1 VITYRWRGDIDNAEI
16 NELHAEAFDTSVFD
30 ATEWDWVALVHAH
43 SLGWVVARED
53 ETLVG
58 FVNVVWDGQVHA
70 WLQDTMVAAAAQH
83 RGVGTEL
90 VAMAVA
96 EARAAGCEWLH
107 VDFEERLGPF
117 YLDACGFAPTGAG
130 LIEL

>member
-1 VITYRWRGDIDNAEI
+1 M
-16 NELHAEAFDTSVFD
+16 
-30 ATEWDWVALVHAH
+30 
-43 SLGWVVARED
+43 
-53 ETLVG
+53 
-58 FVNVVWDGQVHA
+58 HA
-70 WLQDTMVAAAAQH
+70 WLQDTMVAAAARH
-83 RGVGTEL
+83 RDVGTEL
-90 VAMAVA
+90 VARAVA